1 MFLLIGKNGILLN
14 KRNIF
19 INIVKLLEYN
29 CIVFGVLVDKEF
41 KKVDCMC
48 FVCECYV
55 NRKYIFEGE
64 YSVIVIK
71 FNVGVKV

>member
-14 KRNIF
+14 KINIF

-48 FVCECYV
+48 FV
-55 NRKYIFEGE
+55 
-64 YSVIVIK
+64 SVMWIGNIYLRESIVWLWL
-71 FNVGVKV
+71 NLM